1 MTGARPP
8 PQEIVTK
15 TITAIYIKEYTLT
28 MNNTTL
34 FDNMFAI
41 EFNDD
46 TPNDVLFEA
55 AARADD
61 LRAFAVEM
69 TTDKII
75 HAKAQE
81 VADYFES
88 KFDFIFNIICERD
101 LYDEFYKFHDSFG
114 LCIEH

>member
-55 AARADD
+55 AARADN

-81 VADYFES
+81 GADYLILFANVVCMMN
-88 KFDFIFNIICERD
+88 FTDFTTVLGCVLNTD
-101 LYDEFYKFHDSFG
+101 
-114 LCIEH
+114 

>member
-8 PQEIVTK
+8 PQGNRTKQLFLKGVT
-15 TITAIYIKEYTLT
+15 T
-28 MNNTTL
+28 MNDTT

-75 HAKAQE
+75 HTKAQE

-88 KFDFIFNIICERD
+88 KFDFLFNIICERG

-114 LCIEH
+114 LFIEH